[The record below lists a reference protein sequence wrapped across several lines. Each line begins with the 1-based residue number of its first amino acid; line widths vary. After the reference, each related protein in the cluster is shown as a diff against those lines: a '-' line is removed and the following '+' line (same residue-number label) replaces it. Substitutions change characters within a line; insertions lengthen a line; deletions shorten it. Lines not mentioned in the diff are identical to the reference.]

1 MIPRKSS
8 YLQKRLAAIN
18 ILNGNHKTSETK
30 VAIPSILFTIPPM
43 AAVGLQEQIA
53 KKQGMQFRI
62 NYEEDTSSWYSSLR
76 VGENF
81 SAFKVLIEKG
91 SDRILGA
98 HIIGPQAEEQI
109 NIFALAIQRGITSED
124 LKEIIFAYPTGS
136 SDIAFML

>member
-1 MIPRKSS
+1 MFSRLNSTSCSVRSS
-8 YLQKRLAAIN
+8 R
-18 ILNGNHKTSETK
+18 
-30 VAIPSILFTIPPM
+30 
-43 AAVGLQEQIA
+43 
-53 KKQGMQFRI
+53 
-62 NYEEDTSSWYSSLR
+62 R